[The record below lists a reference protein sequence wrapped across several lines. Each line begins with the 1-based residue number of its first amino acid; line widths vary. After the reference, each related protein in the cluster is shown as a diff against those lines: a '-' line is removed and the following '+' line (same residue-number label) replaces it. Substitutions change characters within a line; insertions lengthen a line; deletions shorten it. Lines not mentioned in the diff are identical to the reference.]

1 MKKAG
6 SGKPGE
12 TFDHEPRGGS
22 GADNYPADP
31 VRVGVSN
38 ECEPGQETV
47 VAADQEPDERGY

>member
-31 VRVGVSN
+31 V
-38 ECEPGQETV
+38 PGQETV